1 MRTPQVLFSPYPEK
15 GFAFLSS
22 VQQCNVHGRSRN
34 DMEERR
40 LSPRIKFGRK
50 KSGFF
55 VKLIMKRFFFKERE
69 IICMLRDLSEGGAS
83 LLVKEE
89 YQKYITEKSIGTGVQ
104 LLSENPEIS
113 FRLHRKGR
121 VIRVFSD
128 DNGVTAVVLFSKS
141 AG

>member
-1 MRTPQVLFSPYPEK
+1 
-15 GFAFLSS
+15 
-22 VQQCNVHGRSRN
+22 
-34 DMEERR
+34 MEDRR
-40 LSPRIKFGRK
+40 HSPRIKFGKK

-55 VKLIMKRFFFKERE
+55 VKLIMKRFFFKDRE
-69 IICMLRDLSEGGAS
+69 ITCMLRDLSEGGAS

-89 YQKYITEKSIGTGVQ
+89 YSRYITEKSVGTGVQ

-121 VIRVFSD
+121 VIRVIND
-128 DNGVTAVVLFSKS
+128 VNGVTAVVMFSKA